1 MDTSTLDTLLDGSF
15 FGTAVDCMKAFDKPR
30 LLPNSASSAVPPS
43 CCSSFLCSSSSACC
57 RTPNG
62 NNDNTGSRGQ
72 KRHRHNH
79 HHLQHHHQQKQQ
91 QQQQHLDAD
100 TIVIGNGPAG
110 IALSA
115 LLSGWRPFYNK
126 RVPHPDPHL
135 HAQLMRMA
143 SGGDDNDDNCDLSL
157 LDHKKD
163 LDALADQHFE
173 RAQSAGGSA
182 GGHTPFSVLYDCLAR
197 PHLSAAFASSASHAT
212 TAAGHHAAADGGDAD
227 AEQFV
232 VDGTSADGEDCG
244 QRHRSPSPSASPPSP
259 SSSCLCW
266 RRREHDAISHI
277 VLGDQQIGGS
287 WTEYDDHML
296 TVSAAEWMD
305 LPGFSLAAD
314 FVGDAQLA
322 QQRPRAG
329 LYKAYLNA
337 YVDAMGLRHNFKL
350 FTRVTHIEKICHP
363 SFVGPCHWLLHGT
376 ETVPKTAEQRTF
388 TLRCRHVVLACGR
401 QQPKLL
407 GVPGETAAAADGR
420 LVYSLS
426 SLKQRLEE
434 TERDYSSATETA
446 ATMVAPAT
454 ATAAMPR
461 AATSAPTA
469 ETEEVSGD
477 CPVVVVGDGISAA
490 DAVLH
495 CLSIEQPVLHIVR
508 RTERELRNIQ
518 LSRLSSTVYPEYA
531 RVYRLMT
538 GRTREVNYRR
548 LLGTSVHSIVAATGA
563 AGGADTAP
571 TGGAG
576 GVLRLLASNDKQQ
589 QHDHHDGQ
597 QHLLLR
603 EQRFRAL
610 AICIGRRLELP
621 LLKAYLQHNS
631 SGSDGD
637 DDDDEDLSTE
647 FTTSYQSASD
657 PTLFAIG
664 AMAGDHF
671 VRFLVGGTLCVAQTL
686 HRLRKK
692 AEKLCRLL
700 AAATLFRAS
709 FLKALDCAFRVKEP
723 PPPPP
728 NEGGRGDAVVVFDD
742 SESAE
747 SDSDTDDGYDDGIA
761 PPQHCAAAIVA
772 DPSAAS

>member
-1 MDTSTLDTLLDGSF
+1 MVESTLDTLLDGSF
-15 FGTAVDCMKAFDKPR
+15 FGTALDCLKPLDER
-30 LLPNSASSAVPPS
+30 ELPPKSASAAMPPS
-43 CCSSFLCSSSSACC
+43 CCSSLLCPLSLACC
-57 RTPNG
+57 RTIG
-62 NNDNTGSRGQ
+62 NNDNSCSRGQ
-72 KRHRHNH
+72 KRHRHNY
-79 HHLQHHHQQKQQ
+79 HLQHHQHHQQ
-91 QQQQHLDAD
+91 QQQQLELDAD

-115 LLSGWRPFYNK
+115 LLSGWRPFYNR

-135 HAQLMRMA
+135 HAQLTRMA
-143 SGGDDNDDNCDLSL
+143 SSSGDDNCDLSL
-157 LDHKKD
+157 LDQD

-173 RAQSAGGSA
+173 RAQNAGGA

-197 PHLSAAFASSASHAT
+197 PHLTAAAFASAASHA
-212 TAAGHHAAADGGDAD
+212 AAGGHHAAADGDDDAD

-232 VDGTSADGEDCG
+232 VDGTSAGGDDCG
-244 QRHRSPSPSASPPSP
+244 QRHRSPSPSSASP

-266 RRREHDAISHI
+266 RRRERDAISHI

-329 LYKAYLNA
+329 IYKAYLNA

-363 SFVGPCHWLLHGT
+363 SFVGTCHWLLHGT

-407 GVPGETAAAADGR
+407 GVPGESAAAADGR
-420 LVYSLS
+420 VVYSLS

-434 TERDYSSATETA
+434 TEGGDSGATETA
-446 ATMVAPAT
+446 TTMAS
-454 ATAAMPR
+454 ATAAATTTAR
-461 AATSAPTA
+461 ATIAATA

-495 CLSIEQPVLHIVR
+495 CLSIEQPVLHIFR

-518 LSRLSSTVYPEYA
+518 LSRLSSTIYPEYA

-548 LLGTSVHSIVAATGA
+548 LLGTSVHSIVTAAA
-563 AGGADTAP
+563 AGADTAP
-571 TGGAG
+571 TSPSAGGAG
-576 GVLRLLASNDKQQ
+576 GILRLLASNDKQVQQQQ
-589 QHDHHDGQ
+589 QHAHDGQ
-597 QHLLLR
+597 QHLLR

-621 LLKAYLQHNS
+621 LLKAYLKHS
-631 SGSDGD
+631 SGRDGD
-637 DDDDEDLSTE
+637 DDDEDMSNE

-657 PTLFAIG
+657 PSLFAIG

-686 HRLRKK
+686 RRRQN
-692 AEKLCRLL
+692 AEKLCRVL
-700 AAATLFRAS
+700 ARAVRATIREF
-709 FLKALDCAFRVKEP
+709 FHGALRIKE
-723 PPPPP
+723 PPP
-728 NEGGRGDAVVVFDD
+728 NEGGRGVNAVVFDD

-747 SDSDTDDGYDDGIA
+747 SDSDDAYDDGIA
-761 PPQHCAAAIVA
+761 PPQHCAAIVA